1 MTSTLESE
9 APASAPRVPSLSP
22 SRAADF
28 MTCPLLYRF
37 RTIDR
42 LPEAP
47 SVAATRGTLV
57 HSVLEQLF
65 DLPAVDRVPARA
77 RDLVA
82 PAWEALVADEPEL
95 SGLVDSADALEGFL
109 EGARELVDRYFT
121 LEDPQRLEPHQREQL
136 VEVPLAG
143 GLLLRGYIDRL
154 DRTADGALRV
164 VDYKTGKAPTPGF
177 EARALF
183 QMRFYALALWR
194 LTGVVPRMLQL
205 VYLGSGEIIRYYPDT
220 ADLEATQRKV
230 EALWEAIERARESR
244 DWRASPSRLCDWCD
258 HKALCPAW
266 GGTPP
271 PLPSDAPAE
280 ADAHD
285 EEPSVRTP
293 GYDV

>member
-1 MTSTLESE
+1 M
-9 APASAPRVPSLSP
+9 
-22 SRAADF
+22 
-28 MTCPLLYRF
+28 
-37 RTIDR
+37 
-42 LPEAP
+42 
-47 SVAATRGTLV
+47 
-57 HSVLEQLF
+57 
-65 DLPAVDRVPARA
+65 PARA

-205 VYLGSGEIIRYYPDT
+205 VYLGSGEIIRYSPDT